1 MPFRIDGS
9 SHRNG
14 IMNEHKF
21 VEYMNNNVNSTIRN
35 FISSDYAL
43 ARFEHRGGTQTKTDA
58 VCICSDNTNITISL
72 KNHKTGT
79 FDWINSSRAI
89 DRETYV
95 TITTELTKIKDDF
108 ALHGGPVDAVRPL
121 VAAICTNTLVQT
133 THEQIRTLLR
143 SVYDKYSDVT
153 VIHDLE
159 KKQLVGFWK
168 TELTELQTFNGHTYF
183 LKQGKK
189 KTATSIAIWRR
200 NDDTL
205 VETNTDLLLRLV
217 LNNGVTALLGISNNN
232 NTSVPCLKIQQQ
244 KVRQFINNLGGA
256 VHEPYTPVAVDSS
269 IQTDVPTNIQVD
281 IQDDV
286 PTNIQVDIQDD
297 VPVDVPVDVP
307 INIRF
312 DIQEDVPVDVPTNI
326 PVDVQ
331 TESTA
336 SSSSSSI

>member
-1 MPFRIDGS
+1 
-9 SHRNG
+9 
-14 IMNEHKF
+14 
-21 VEYMNNNVNSTIRN
+21 MNNNVNSAIRK
-35 FISSDYAL
+35 FISSDDAL

-79 FDWINSSRAI
+79 FDWLNSTSAI

-95 TITTELTKIKDDF
+95 TITTEFKKIKDDF
-108 ALHGGPVDAVRPL
+108 AVHGGPVDAVRPL
-121 VAAICTNTLVQT
+121 VAAICTNTLIRT

-143 SVYDKYSDVT
+143 SIYDKYSDVT

-159 KKQLVGFWK
+159 KKQLVGFLK

-189 KTATSIAIWRR
+189 KTATHIAIWRR

-217 LNNGVTALLGISNNN
+217 LNNGVTALLGIGNNN
-232 NTSVPCLKIQQQ
+232 KTSVPCLKIQQQ

-281 IQDDV
+281 MQDDV
-286 PTNIQVDIQDD
+286 PTNIHVDIQED
-297 VPVDVPVDVP
+297 VPVDVPTNIRFDIQEDVP
-307 INIRF
+307 DDVPTNIRF

-336 SSSSSSI
+336 SSSSSSSI